1 MQKYVNKQFPKVE
14 VEFVGEAE
22 LRRGESK
29 EKVVVYRRDERL
41 YVRGNKEFDRMFQE
55 VKK

>member
-14 VEFVGEAE
+14 VELVGMAE

-29 EKVVVYRRDERL
+29 EKAVVYRRDERL
-41 YVRGNKEFDRMFQE
+41 YVRGLQEFVRMFQE